1 MGQTAH
7 VVFEAGKLVVDQKH
21 FVLKCACE
29 MFSPDLC
36 KGSFFATVARQY
48 TCYTHEELGSS
59 FIGLHAYFQN
69 TGFKNMW
76 SKERREKLQNQS
88 QIKFLY
94 KILKFP
100 EGNGST
106 FMK

>member
-36 KGSFFATVARQY
+36 KGSFFAAVARQ
-48 TCYTHEELGSS
+48 
-59 FIGLHAYFQN
+59 
-69 TGFKNMW
+69 
-76 SKERREKLQNQS
+76 
-88 QIKFLY
+88 
-94 KILKFP
+94 
-100 EGNGST
+100 
-106 FMK
+106 